1 MKQPQTITEPKNKRP
16 CQGTWLFC
24 FINRLKIY
32 AFSKIFPLV
41 DATIGAF
48 YWLFLWNFKK
58 SRINRFLW
66 HGLLQKA
73 MSWDAV
79 FHLHSMPK
87 IQAFSSIFRWRTL
100 CLRLILGSSWDIHF
114 CNENRISTIWNSKWF
129 LENHQKGN
137 RLSSVGAP
145 RNEASTISYNTALR
159 NNAAKPHPNRPLQH
173 SISL

>member
-1 MKQPQTITEPKNKRP
+1 MKQPQTLTEPKNKRP

-32 AFSKIFPLV
+32 AFSPIFPLV
-41 DATIGAF
+41 GSMIGAF
-48 YWLFLWNFKK
+48 YWPFLWNFKK

-66 HGLLQKA
+66 HGPLQKA

-87 IQAFSSIFRWRTL
+87 IQAFSSVFRWRTL
-100 CLRLILGSSWDIHF
+100 CLRHILGSSWDIHF
-114 CNENRISTIWNSKWF
+114 CNGISISTIWNSKWF

-137 RLSSVGAP
+137 CLSSVGAL
-145 RNEASTISYNTALR
+145 RNEASTIS
-159 NNAAKPHPNRPLQH
+159 
-173 SISL
+173 